1 MAASSRSRARQ
12 TTCRQLHI
20 HDIARAVVAVGTA
33 ELPPSVTLTERQSRA
48 AHCPVPISWQ
58 SNFLGRSCNSAPSST
73 PHVSHPTSAVNGGDC
88 VRVCARAHARVRVC
102 ACVCVCVCLGSMC
115 VSLCFFVLKKKVEA
129 ISRCGAR
136 FLVPWSVPEVKPGWR
151 PLVESSPIPTPEQ
164 SHSYSPPCTSDE
176 RP

>member
-102 ACVCVCVCLGSMC
+102 ACVCVCVCVWVLCACLC
-115 VSLCFFVLKKKVEA
+115 VFCTKKK
-129 ISRCGAR
+129 SRSHKPLRCAFFGALECAR
-136 FLVPWSVPEVKPGWR
+136 GQARVASSSRKLPYTDSRAEPFL
-151 PLVESSPIPTPEQ
+151 
-164 SHSYSPPCTSDE
+164 
-176 RP
+176 